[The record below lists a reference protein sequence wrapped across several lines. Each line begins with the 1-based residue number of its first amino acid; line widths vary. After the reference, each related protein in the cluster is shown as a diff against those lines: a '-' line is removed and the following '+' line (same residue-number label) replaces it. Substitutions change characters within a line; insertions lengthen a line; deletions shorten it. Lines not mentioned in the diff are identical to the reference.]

1 MVEPRIA
8 VVVAVLVLGTV
19 GGPIPGGSAV
29 RSDVAVFVAVV
40 ALGIG
45 ALTSLV
51 ACLPALA
58 ARVIAFRRVG
68 AVLAHVVR
76 AATAEALSHGRLA
89 GVGRD
94 LIGARGRQLTK
105 EGEREED
112 LEYIKQSFGQRFGI
126 KDVDPRYFLG
136 CLMEIEDKG
145 EYKTLTITQPD
156 FVEDLLLK

>member
-1 MVEPRIA
+1 M
-8 VVVAVLVLGTV
+8 

-29 RSDVAVFVAVV
+29 RRDVAVFVAVV

-105 EGEREED
+105 VRVVVSPQCLRPLGAA
-112 LEYIKQSFGQRFGI
+112 GG
-126 KDVDPRYFLG
+126 VDPFVSV
-136 CLMEIEDKG
+136 DAF
-145 EYKTLTITQPD
+145 YKVALARAA
-156 FVEDLLLK
+156 V